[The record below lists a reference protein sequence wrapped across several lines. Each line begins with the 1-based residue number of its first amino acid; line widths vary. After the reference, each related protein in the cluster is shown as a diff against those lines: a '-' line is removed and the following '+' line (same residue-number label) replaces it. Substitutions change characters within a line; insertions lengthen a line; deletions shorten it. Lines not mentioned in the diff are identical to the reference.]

1 MSEKFLPAPVMRF
14 GAFEVDVTSRELR
27 KHGVRIS
34 LEGKPFEILIALLEN
49 PGRVVTRKVLR
60 QKLWPDSHV
69 RFEQSLNTAVNKLRG
84 SLGDSPATPRYVE
97 TLPRLGYRF
106 IAPVEKL
113 HKPREANTKTMLA
126 VLPLDNLSGDPEQ
139 AYFVDG
145 LFEELLAELGQ
156 LNPRRLGVIARTS
169 SMLYR
174 NTTKTLGEIAQEL
187 NVEYILEG
195 SVRLDKKKKSV
206 RITVQ
211 LIQSGDQT
219 HVWSA
224 SYDHSFHEILSVQKN
239 VAEQIGKALALE
251 LLPSISSRPVAA
263 TPEAHEA
270 YLQGRYF
277 CGQRSEDALKRALQF
292 FERALLLDPNYAKAC
307 AGIADCC
314 TLLAWFGAVW
324 PREAGSRA
332 TSAATRALEIDPN
345 LGEAYA
351 SLGLVRFWHA
361 WDWKGAEEMFQ
372 RAIELNPSYAMARQW
387 YASFLNA
394 MGRHDE
400 ARTQL
405 LAAREID
412 PHALII
418 QMNMADPPFFA
429 RDYARAVEYLEA
441 ILRSAPQF
449 FPAMFNLGRAYVQ
462 LGKYPEAIT
471 SFEKAI
477 QYSGNREGKP
487 ALAHAYALAGRTA
500 EARKL
505 LTDIKEDH
513 SGRYIASP
521 MVARVH
527 LGLGEMDQ
535 AMEWLEKGFEERS
548 YWMSFLKV
556 DPVWDPLRK
565 DPRFRSLLE
574 KKVGLTLDP
583 VRHAFV
589 AN

>member
-1 MSEKFLPAPVMRF
+1 MSEKFMPPQVLRF

-34 LEGKPFEILIALLEN
+34 LEGKPFEILVALLEN

-113 HKPREANTKTMLA
+113 HKPREANAKTMLA

-139 AYFVDG
+139 TYFVDG

-169 SMLYR
+169 SMLYKSTSKPL
-174 NTTKTLGEIAQEL
+174 NEIAEEL
-187 NVEYILEG
+187 HVDYIMEG

-211 LIQSGDQT
+211 LIQSSDQT

-224 SYDHSFHEILSVQKN
+224 SYDHSYHEILIVQKN

-251 LLPSISSRPVAA
+251 LLPSVSSRPVAA
-263 TPEAHEA
+263 SPEAHEA

-277 CGQRSEDALKRALQF
+277 CGQRSEEALKRALGF
-292 FERALLLDPNYAKAC
+292 FERALLLDPNYGKAC

-332 TSAATRALEIDPN
+332 AAAAARALEIDPN

-351 SLGLVRFWHA
+351 SLGLVRFWHG

-394 MGRHDE
+394 MGRLDE

-405 LAAREID
+405 LLAREID
-412 PHALII
+412 PHAMII

-429 RDYARAVEYLEA
+429 RDYVRAVEYLEA
-441 ILRSAPQF
+441 LLRNVPQF

-462 LGKYPEAIT
+462 LGKYAEAIAA
-471 SFEKAI
+471 FEKAI

-487 ALAHAYALAGRTA
+487 ALAHAYALAGRTE
-500 EARKL
+500 EARQILSEMKN
-505 LTDIKEDH
+505 DH

-521 MVARVH
+521 MIARVH

-535 AMEWLEKGFEERS
+535 AIEWLEKGYEERS

-565 DPRFRSLLE
+565 DPRFRNLLE
-574 KKVGLTLDP
+574 KKVGLTADP
-583 VRHAFV
+583 VRQAL
-589 AN
+589 AAG

>member
-1 MSEKFLPAPVMRF
+1 MSEKFLPASVVRF

-34 LEGKPFEILIALLEN
+34 LEGKPFEILLALLEN
-49 PGRVVTRKVLR
+49 PGRVITRKILR

-84 SLGDSPATPRYVE
+84 SLGDSPSSPRYVE

-113 HKPREANTKTMLA
+113 HKPRQANTKTMLA

-139 AYFVDG
+139 IYFVDG

-156 LNPRRLGVIARTS
+156 LDPRHLGVIARTS

-174 NTTKTLGEIAQEL
+174 NTTKTLAEIAQEL
-187 NVEYILEG
+187 HVDYILEG

-211 LIQSGDQT
+211 LIQSVDQT

-224 SYDHSFHEILSVQKN
+224 SYDHNFQEILSVQKN
-239 VAEQIGKALALE
+239 VSEQIGKALALE
-251 LLPSISSRPVAA
+251 LLPTVSARPVAA

-277 CGQRSEDALKRALQF
+277 CGQRSEEALKRALQY
-292 FERALLLDPNYAKAC
+292 FERALLLDPNYGKAC

-314 TLLAWFGAVW
+314 TLLSWFGAVW

-332 TSAATRALEIDPN
+332 AAAATRALEIDPN

-351 SLGLVRFWHA
+351 SMGLVRFWHA

-387 YASFLNA
+387 YASFLNS

-400 ARTQL
+400 ARKQL
-405 LAAREID
+405 LHAREID

-429 RDYARAVEYLEA
+429 RDYARAVEYLETL
-441 ILRSAPQF
+441 LRNVPQF
-449 FPAMFNLGRAYVQ
+449 FPAMFNLGRVYVEQ
-462 LGKYPEAIT
+462 GKYAEAIAA
-471 SFEKAI
+471 FERAI
-477 QYSGNREGKP
+477 AFSGNREGKP

-505 LTDIKEDH
+505 LAEIKNDH

-535 AMEWLEKGFEERS
+535 ALEWLEKGCEERS
-548 YWMSFLKV
+548 YWMTFLKV
-556 DPVWDPLRK
+556 DPVWDPLRN
-565 DPRFRSLLE
+565 DPRFRTLLE
-574 KKVGLTLDP
+574 KKVGLPPDP
-583 VRHAFV
+583 PRQAL
-589 AN
+589 AAS